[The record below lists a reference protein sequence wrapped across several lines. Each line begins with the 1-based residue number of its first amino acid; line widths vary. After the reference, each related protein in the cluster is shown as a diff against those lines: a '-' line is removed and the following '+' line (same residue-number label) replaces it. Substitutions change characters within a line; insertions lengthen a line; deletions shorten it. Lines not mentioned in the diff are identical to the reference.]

1 MDGVIHTYRE
11 AQLSGFSPLPPPR
24 HHSTFSP
31 TPQILLE
38 RLHFLFPA
46 PPKPSDSASSEE
58 PSVGPQIST
67 HLLHLAREG
76 WIGAHV
82 DSKTAMGGVLVGVCL
97 GGSRVL
103 RLRRDGK
110 EEESGRVD
118 VLLESGSVY
127 VQMGDV
133 RNEYSH
139 AILPPTSAQA
149 FPQDD
154 LSVFTTEPRQRLSIV
169 LRDLP
174 PTTVVV
180 SGVGNFFPHQ
190 WPPKR

>member
-31 TPQILLE
+31 TPQTLLE
-38 RLHFLFPA
+38 RLHFLFPV
-46 PPKPSDSASSEE
+46 PSKPSDSVSSEE
-58 PSVGPQIST
+58 VPPGPQIST

-82 DSKTAMGGVLVGVCL
+82 DSKTAMGGVLVAVCL

-103 RLRRDGK
+103 RLKRDGQ
-110 EEESGRVD
+110 EGESGRVD

-127 VQMGDV
+127 VQMGEA

-154 LSVFTTEPRQRLSIV
+154 VPVFTTEARQRLSIV

-174 PTTVVV
+174 PTTAVV
-180 SGVGNFFPHQ
+180 SPSDSIFLHR
-190 WPPKR
+190 WSPKR